1 MYTIFAFWKL
11 NDTLYSIPAFRNCGN
26 CSYTTAQQDMII
38 FYSGTCA
45 IFMQVL
51 LLQAIILTWVWR
63 VRKMLLLQLKT
74 RVDSNPYV
82 VLSYIVMSYVSSD
95 DQYIV

>member
-51 LLQAIILTWVWR
+51 LLQAIILTWVWPCES
-63 VRKMLLLQLKT
+63 KK
-74 RVDSNPYV
+74 DA
-82 VLSYIVMSYVSSD
+82 SSTIKD
-95 DQYIV
+95 AR